1 MFETRQEVSKSEAR
15 EAIRSFGADLAG
27 FVRTDHLERLMPE
40 GTAPSTI
47 ASSMKTMVVFAKR
60 TLRGVVR
67 ARHLQTKQ
75 LAGGRTLRAL
85 DHMGGRLA
93 SYLEALGYP
102 SLPVASGMFDFERR
116 LPEDITPAGQGS
128 YLLRVA
134 AVESGLGTW
143 GLNMM
148 VLTPQFGPRV
158 YLSGVLT
165 ELELDSDPKLAAEL
179 CPGLEECGRCAAI
192 CPEDA
197 IPRQAAIGASLDS
210 YRGLDRA
217 ACCRSSQPY
226 GFDAFVTHLTG
237 VLQSLDSAGM
247 WSRMIDAR
255 GRKTGETWSEM
266 AIMKEGAMTGCSHCT
281 QVCPV
286 GADFAEMPE
295 PVRREHFGGFVR
307 IENVGPPLR
316 RKTVANWNLQ

>member
-1 MFETRQEVSKSEAR
+1 MFETREPVSKSAVR
-15 EAIRSFGADLAG
+15 EAVLSFGADMAGIVRADRLQELA
-27 FVRTDHLERLMPE
+27 PE
-40 GTAPSTI
+40 SSPATLAP
-47 ASSMKTMVVFAKR
+47 SMKTMVVFAKR
-60 TLRGVVR
+60 TLRGVIK

-75 LAGGRTLRAL
+75 LAGGRTMRAL

-93 SYLEALGYP
+93 SWIEERGYP
-102 SLPVASGMFDFERR
+102 SLPVASGIFDFDRR
-116 LPEDITPAGQGS
+116 VPEDITPAGQGS
-128 YLLRVA
+128 YLLRLA

-143 GLNMM
+143 GLNTM

-158 YLSGVLT
+158 YFSGVLT
-165 ELELDSDPKLAAEL
+165 QLEIESDAPLGREL
-179 CPGLEECGRCAAI
+179 CLGLEECGRCAAI

-197 IPRQAAIGASLDS
+197 IPREAPVGADVSS

-226 GFDAFVTHLTG
+226 GFNAFVTHLTG
-237 VLQSLDSAGM
+237 LLQSLDSTEM

-266 AIMKEGAMTGCSHCT
+266 AIMKEAAMTGCSHCT

-286 GADFAEMPE
+286 GVDFTEAPE
-295 PVRREHFGGFVR
+295 PLRRSCSEGFVR

-316 RKTVANWNLQ
+316 RKTVSNWNVQ